1 MVVIGTRPEAIKMVP
16 VIGALRQKNCETIV
30 CVTAQHRELL
40 DQVLETF
47 EIRADIDFNIMQT
60 DQSPA
65 NVVVQVMD
73 RLSPVIDAHRPDWL
87 LVQGDTMTTA
97 ASAWAAFLQGTQI
110 GHVEAGLRT
119 HCSRSPFPEEINR
132 RITSVLADLHFA
144 PTQRA
149 VQNLLGE
156 GVPARSIFLTGNTS
170 VDALSAI
177 VKSRVTFADSR
188 LEALEQPFVIVTTHR
203 RENFGTPL
211 HRICK
216 AVSLLSLRFPAVTFV
231 FVVHPNPAVQQVVHD
246 HLDPQRGVLLVDP
259 VAFPAFVHLMKRARC
274 ILTDSGGIQEEG
286 ATLGVP
292 VLILRDI
299 TERPEA
305 VESGWAELI
314 GTSYERIVTRATEYI
329 EAVSLPL
336 RSFSAPFGDG
346 AAGLR
351 IAEVLTG
358 GSETSKHEY
367 AVTLDCM
374 ESTTEEVEPA
384 N

>member
-1 MVVIGTRPEAIKMVP
+1 MVP
-16 VIGALRQKNCETIV
+16 VIRALRQENCETIV
-30 CVTAQHRELL
+30 CATAQHRELL
-40 DQVLETF
+40 DQVLEIF
-47 EIRADIDFNIMQT
+47 QIRPDVDLNIMQT
-60 DQSPA
+60 DQSPV

-97 ASAWAAFLQGTQI
+97 ASAWVAFLQGVRV

-149 VQNLLGE
+149 VDNLLRE
-156 GVPARSIFLTGNTS
+156 GVPARSIFLTGNTI

-177 VKSRVTFADSR
+177 EKAHVSFADPR
-188 LEALEQPFVIVTTHR
+188 LEALERPFVIVTTHR

-211 HRICK
+211 HRICQ

-231 FVVHPNPAVQQVVHD
+231 FVVHPNPAVQQVVRE
-246 HLDPQRGVLLVDP
+246 HLDRQRGILLVDP
-259 VAFPAFVHLMKRARC
+259 VALPAFVHLMKRARC

-286 ATLGVP
+286 PTLGVP

-305 VESGWAELI
+305 VESGWAELV
-314 GTSYERIVTRATEYI
+314 GTSCEHIVSRTTEYL
-329 EAVSLPL
+329 EAVSGPL

-346 AAGLR
+346 TAGLR
-351 IAEVLTG
+351 IAEILAG
-358 GSETSKHEY
+358 GSRVASNRVRLNPMTDDRGSSGAQH
-367 AVTLDCM
+367 L
-374 ESTTEEVEPA
+374 
-384 N
+384 